1 MDFRTAAEIADRS
14 LRRSQPL
21 GFDLLDVSAIRRRLY
36 GIRIAQGTICR
47 ENVAKEQ
54 VEFDVS
60 GTWQGRESAFT
71 CQAADDA
78 QLVEQI
84 RKLRKDVELQ
94 PVDQEHVLPLQ
105 ARGELAW
112 DVCPGDFDELY
123 GPQALYPAIEKHAA
137 RARSRG
143 LRVTG
148 YLEAQ
153 EIERASFVSSG
164 LSLRTKD
171 SGITISLTVDD
182 PRTGAVGTT
191 VRASV
196 HAPEV
201 ELDRLVGEALSEA
214 METCLSSANPRELAP
229 GDYTVVFHP
238 QAVLDAIGTTMMYGM
253 FDRRKVDEGRTY
265 LSRKIPELAF
275 PDGLHLTQTLSLP
288 LPGGGIYAD
297 LPLNQR
303 RVPCQSLEILDGGR
317 IRDLH
322 CSAFWAK
329 ETGRTETFSAMGG
342 PPLMLE
348 ARAGTPLA
356 GKFRDL
362 KALIA
367 GTERGIYVANTWYLR
382 MVAEMDGV
390 ITGMTRDGIF
400 EIENG
405 RLKGPVL
412 NMRWHDNPIRM
423 LQAISGVTDERLV
436 LGRSRL
442 AGRGRAALA
451 SVPAVRIENFHF
463 SSVTKF

>member
-1 MDFRTAAEIADRS
+1 MDLRTAAEIADRA
-14 LRRSQPL
+14 LRRSLPL
-21 GFDLLDVSAIRRRLY
+21 GFDLLDVSAVQKRLY
-36 GIRIAQGTICR
+36 GIRIAQGVICR

-54 VEFDVS
+54 VDFEVL
-60 GTWQGRESAFT
+60 GTWQAREAGFT
-71 CQAADDA
+71 CQADDDGA
-78 QLVEQI
+78 LVDRI
-84 RKLRKDVELQ
+84 RTLRRDVELQ
-94 PVDQEHVLPLQ
+94 PVDKEHVLPRQ
-105 ARGELAW
+105 ARGHLAW
-112 DVCPGDFDELY
+112 DVAPGDFDELY
-123 GPQALYPAIEKHAA
+123 GPQALYPAIEKHASRA
-137 RARSRG
+137 RAKG

-153 EIERASFVSSG
+153 EVERASFVSSG

-182 PRTGAVGTT
+182 PKTGAVGAT

-196 HAPEV
+196 HAPAA
-201 ELDRLVGEALSEA
+201 ELDRLIGEALTEA
-214 METCLSSANPRELAP
+214 MDTCLASASPRELAP

-238 QAVLDAIGTTMMYGM
+238 QAVLDAIGTAMMYGI
-253 FDRRKVDEGRTY
+253 FDRRKIDEGRTY
-265 LSRKIPELAF
+265 LSRKIPELEF
-275 PDGLHLTQTLSLP
+275 PEGLHLTQTLNLP

-297 LPLNQR
+297 LPINSR
-303 RVPCQSLEILDGGR
+303 RVPCQSLEIIDGGR

-322 CSAFWAK
+322 CSPYWAK
-329 ETGRTETFSAMGG
+329 KSGISETFSAMNG
-342 PPLMLE
+342 PPLLLE
-348 ARAGTPLA
+348 ARAGSPLH
-356 GKFRDL
+356 GKYQDL

-405 RLKGPVL
+405 KIKGPVL
-412 NMRWHDNPIRM
+412 NMRWHDNPVRM
-423 LQAISGVTDERLV
+423 LQAVTGMTEERTV

-451 SVPAVRIENFHF
+451 AVPALRVDNFHF